1 MGGRFTV
8 KTYHLPIYLQG
19 CLDDKRHREK
29 LNEALSRGDGSEVG
43 REFLVVCEEGRTT
56 KIPFLFLREHRFVFD
71 TSSTVFVGYGSVNNS
86 TPENAILEGPTRKVG
101 GKSLPGIRECVPEYA
116 GIDSSVFEKWVLP
129 GFDEKAGDKAGN
141 GADIPGGCRSGCLDR
156 RQTLLANMERNG
168 RKGSAV
174 IKDIG
179 SGDLRYRPSVSSEGK
194 NTVPVIVLIKDV
206 SSSLS
211 PHQNRLSREAFSTA
225 AAFVKSRYSHARLV
239 FLVHDVEAREAE
251 EGEFFA
257 LMKCGGTKIAAA
269 YRLLL
274 DIAHRYQGREYMLY
288 GLHISDGNS
297 RLSDAINCRDLLEEV
312 LTMARRF
319 AYFQVENTPSPVG
332 DTLYDVLFPLAG
344 EDLLVERAH
353 TKKVL
358 MGALG
363 RFFSR

>member
-1 MGGRFTV
+1 MGRRFTV
-8 KTYHLPIYLQG
+8 KEYHFPIYFQG
-19 CLDDKRHREK
+19 RLDDKRHREK
-29 LNEALSRGDGSEVG
+29 LNEALSREDRNEVG

-71 TSSTVFVGYGSVNNS
+71 TFSTVFVGYGSVNNP
-86 TPENAILEGPTRKVG
+86 TAEKAVLKGPTRKVG
-101 GKSLPGIRECVPEYA
+101 GKSLPGIRECIPEYA
-116 GIDSSVFEKWVLP
+116 GIDSSVFERWVLP
-129 GFDEKAGDKAGN
+129 GFDEKAGDKMGN
-141 GADIPGGCRSGCLDR
+141 RADIPEGCRSGCLDR

-168 RKGSAV
+168 KKGSAV

-179 SGDLRYRPSVSSEGK
+179 PSDLRYRPSVSGEDR
-194 NTVPVIVLIKDV
+194 NIVPVIVLIKDV

-211 PHQNRLSREAFSTA
+211 PHQYGLSREAFSTA

-239 FLVHDVEAREAE
+239 YLVHDVEAREAD

-312 LTMARRF
+312 LTIARRF
-319 AYFQVENTPSPVG
+319 AYFQVENTPSRVG

-344 EDLLVERAH
+344 EDFLVERAH

-363 RFFSR
+363 RFFSS